1 MDEHSKQS
9 SDLLNRRSFIKGGA
23 GAVVAASYMSTLG
36 FSTSAFATHANAV
49 ASAKVYVCPPCG
61 LPCDKLTFD
70 KPGNCP
76 QCGMTLV
83 PADGEGG
90 PPKVADRK
98 STRLNSSHEWISYAV
113 FCLKKKK

>member
-9 SDLLNRRSFIKGGA
+9 SDLLNRRSFIKGGV
-23 GAVVAASYMSTLG
+23 GAVVAASCMSTLG

-70 KPGNCP
+70 KPGDCPNCGTSGSG
-76 QCGMTLV
+76 QKQVM
-83 PADGEGG
+83 
-90 PPKVADRK
+90 
-98 STRLNSSHEWISYAV
+98 
-113 FCLKKKK
+113 